1 MKIKTRTSNNS
12 NLARHKKCQ
21 FSSVLIAFLLISNI
35 LIVYFLLENPAVA
48 LSFRSGIELRPILA
62 AAYPSAVTGKSKGA
76 INDTD
81 AIILMTNF
89 DRILYAVNVNRA
101 KPNEWR

>member
-21 FSSVLIAFLLISNI
+21 ISSVLIAFLLISNI

-62 AAYPSAVTGKSKGA
+62 GL
-76 INDTD
+76 
-81 AIILMTNF
+81 IL
-89 DRILYAVNVNRA
+89 VQ
-101 KPNEWR
+101 